1 MCSELS
7 QLHDTVEVRTRRDAF
22 FQSTNNLLKTEKEEK
37 KRKKRQVILQHAAK
51 SVGLLSK
58 EDELKKVN
66 AALQHVLRRQQEQA
80 KINQAET
87 KEKEEARKEGN

>member
-1 MCSELS
+1 MKYVHEET
-7 QLHDTVEVRTRRDAF
+7 HF
-22 FQSTNNLLKTEKEEK
+22 FKAQNNLLKTEKEEK

-80 KINQAET
+80 KINQAEI
-87 KEKEEARKEGN
+87 KEKEEARSKKRRKLISPNY